1 MWTGLYRG
9 RGIPK
14 IPKFVQTFFMDDPK
28 DGLIRVGGRLLQS
41 NLDEK
46 VMHPVMLPMKGK
58 LTEIIIRWCH
68 QKTTHSGKNVT
79 LNEIRISEYWVIQS
93 NSAEKEMISRCYL
106 QKAQRESWQANHGRL
121 TLRQT
126 KRRASIYLLWCGH
139 VWCI

>member
-1 MWTGLYRG
+1 
-9 RGIPK
+9 
-14 IPKFVQTFFMDDPK
+14 MDDPK

-79 LNEIRISEYWVIQS
+79 LNEIRTSEYWVIQS
-93 NSAEKEMISRCYL
+93 NSAEKEMIFKMLPVEGLEGKLAS
-106 QKAQRESWQANHGRL
+106 KSWQ
-121 TLRQT
+121 T
-126 KRRASIYLLWCGH
+126 YLKTD
-139 VWCI
+139 

>member
-1 MWTGLYRG
+1 MISFFTIQRELFTSSNVSNDANLVYAQTRGGAGVVNQMWTGLYRG

-79 LNEIRISEYWVIQS
+79 LNEIRTSEYWVIQS
-93 NSAEKEMISRCYL
+93 NSAEKEMIPRCYL
-106 QKAQRESWQANHGRL
+106 
-121 TLRQT
+121 
-126 KRRASIYLLWCGH
+126 
-139 VWCI
+139 

>member
-1 MWTGLYRG
+1 MISFFTIQCELFTSSVSNNANLVYAQTGGGAVVVNQMWSGLYRG

-14 IPKFVQTFFMDDPK
+14 IPKFVHTFFMDDPK

-46 VMHPVMLPMKGK
+46 VMHPVMLLMKRK

-79 LNEIRISEYWVIQS
+79 LNEIRTSEYWV
-93 NSAEKEMISRCYL
+93 NSK
-106 QKAQRESWQANHGRL
+106 
-121 TLRQT
+121 
-126 KRRASIYLLWCGH
+126 
-139 VWCI
+139 